1 MAKGVC
7 NIAVE
12 MSLGKSSIWAELS
25 DRFGPP
31 KDSMNSV
38 YPTLKLISMNYR
50 SKSHWELQILQ
61 VYVWVISKWKK
72 GPRAFPHQR
81 AG

>member
-12 MSLGKSSIWAELS
+12 MSLGKSSLWAELS
-25 DRFGPP
+25 DRFGAP
-31 KDSMNSV
+31 KEPVNSV
-38 YPTLKLISMNYR
+38 YPTLKLIPMNYR
-50 SKSHWELQILQ
+50 SKSHWELRILQ
-61 VYVWVISKWKK
+61 VNVWVIFKWKK

-81 AG
+81 VG

>member
-12 MSLGKSSIWAELS
+12 MSLDKSSIWAELS

-31 KDSMNSV
+31 KDPMNSV

-81 AG
+81 VG